1 MFYCETSRDAASGEG
16 AIYSSGVL
24 LACPFCRELF
34 DRREEKSCAVCGMPL
49 VALDRLPPSIE
60 ATGDDGIPDAPEY
73 RPLPPA
79 YLGRGRGLLAA
90 LALVGLV
97 AFFLPWVRVTLP
109 DIVSYSGLDLAKR
122 LGWAWGA
129 GVAWVVLMPTVVSRR
144 SIMTMRGA
152 RLAAAFLAAVPGAT
166 VLVLV
171 LRPPHGS
178 HGVPLRFTYGPGLF
192 ATAVVSI
199 AAMIVGVMFGG
210 RVDDIAVKRGTSKG
224 QTVH

>member
-1 MFYCETSRDAASGEG
+1 
-16 AIYSSGVL
+16 VL

-34 DRREEKSCAVCGMPL
+34 DRREEKSCAVCG
-49 VALDRLPPSIE
+49 VALVPMERLPPSTE
-60 ATGDDGIPDAPEY
+60 VATEDGIPDAPEY
-73 RPLPPA
+73 QPLPA
-79 YLGRGRGLLAA
+79 TYVGRGRGALAA
-90 LALVGLV
+90 LALLGVV
-97 AFFLPWVRVTLP
+97 AFLFPWVRVTLP
-109 DIVSYSGLDLAKR
+109 DITSYSGLELAKR

-129 GVAWVVLMPTVVSRR
+129 GVAWAVLVPTVVTRR
-144 SIMTMRGA
+144 SIMQMRGA

-192 ATAVVSI
+192 ATAAISLAAI
-199 AAMIVGVMFGG
+199 AVGVMFGG
-210 RVDDIAVKRGTSKG
+210 RVDDIQVKRGTSKG